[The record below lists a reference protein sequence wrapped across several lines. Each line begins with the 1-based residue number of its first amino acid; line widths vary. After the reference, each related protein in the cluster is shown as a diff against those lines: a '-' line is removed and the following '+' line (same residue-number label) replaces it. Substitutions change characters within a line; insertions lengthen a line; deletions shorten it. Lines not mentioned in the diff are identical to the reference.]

1 MALTQHCS
9 VSATS
14 AVRLSFSS
22 SASPP
27 LPTRVSLNF
36 HKSHT
41 RRMICRAMVQ
51 EAAQGIPSVYA
62 REMERLSAKESLILA
77 FNDAGGFEALVT
89 GKITDLQK
97 IDVNERIT
105 TLERLNPTPR
115 PTTSPYLEG
124 RWSFEWFGSNTPGS
138 LAARLIFERFP
149 SSFVS
154 LSSMDIVI
162 KDASTTATANIE
174 NKVILTS
181 KLTVEGP
188 LRMKEEYLEG
198 MLESPTVIEE
208 AVPEQLRGLLG
219 QATTTLQQLPEPVK
233 DTLANGLRIPL
244 GGSYQRFFM
253 ISYLDDEILIVRDTL
268 GVPEVLTRVETSSS
282 SSVVE
287 NLEYNS

>member
-1 MALTQHCS
+1 MRRRRRDRATVTQHCS

-14 AVRLSFSS
+14 AVQLSFSS
-22 SASPP
+22 SK
-27 LPTRVSLNF
+27 
-36 HKSHT
+36 KSHL
-41 RRMICRAMVQ
+41 RRMISRAMVQ

-62 REMERLSAKESLILA
+62 REMECLSAKELLILA
-77 FNDAGGFEALVT
+77 LYLLCFRKVLVT
-89 GKITDLQK
+89 GKITDFQK
-97 IDVNERIT
+97 INVNQRIT
-105 TLERLNPTPR
+105 TLEQLNPTPR

-124 RWSFEWFGSNTPGS
+124 RWSLEWFGSNTPGS
-138 LAARLIFERFP
+138 LAARLIFTLRFP

-162 KDASTTATANIE
+162 KDASTRATANVKLLNMVE
-174 NKVILTS
+174 NKVIVPS

-208 AVPEQLRGLLG
+208 AVPEQLRGLLS
-219 QATTTLQQLPEPVK
+219 QATTTLKQLSEPVK

-253 ISYLDDEILIVRDTL
+253 ISYLDDKILV
-268 GVPEVLTRVETSSS
+268 SS
-282 SSVVE
+282 
-287 NLEYNS
+287 